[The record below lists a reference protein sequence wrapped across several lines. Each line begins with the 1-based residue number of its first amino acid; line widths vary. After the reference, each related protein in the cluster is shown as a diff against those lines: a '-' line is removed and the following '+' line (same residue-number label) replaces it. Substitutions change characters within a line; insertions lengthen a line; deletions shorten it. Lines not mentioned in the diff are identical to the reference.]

1 MGGVGCRWGYARFS
15 AFCEISLR
23 HEIVRRP
30 GPDKKLV
37 RTISFGKFVF
47 LE

>member
-1 MGGVGCRWGYARFS
+1 MGGVGYRWGYARFS

-30 GPDKKLV
+30 SLDKKPV
-37 RTISFGKFVF
+37 RNISFGKFVIA
-47 LE
+47 